1 MSLKNT
7 KRKMEDYLFDHEKL
21 KNSLEVIKQLLACV
35 LVAMIYA
42 FGYRCFMLNTNP
54 HYCLVGGGM
63 SGFSQIITKILEIVG
78 VIKAQD
84 VVLWQPVFN
93 YLLNIPIFVIGWKFI
108 GKRFAIYTLFV
119 VMVISLMTYI
129 MPSAI
134 TEKFDLSMTINEA
147 VIVGDQI
154 TVQESVIPNFL
165 PRAIFAGICTGVA
178 TVIAFKNCSSTGG
191 LDVVSLAVANK
202 KSTSIGKY
210 LVMFNGFVLTGYTIC
225 NYFSV
230 SKDYAL
236 QLFLF
241 SFVYLFVNALVNDF
255 LNGRYKKAQIQII
268 TTNENISKILIA
280 NFPHG
285 CTVVNG
291 KGAFSQENRFIIY
304 MAVSSAEVNKVVHLV
319 QMVDPHAFVNVTA
332 LQQVY
337 GRFYIEPF
345 K

>member
-1 MSLKNT
+1 MSLKKT
-7 KRKMEDYLFDHEKL
+7 KRKVQDYLFDHEKI
-21 KNSLEVIKQLLACV
+21 KNALEILKQLLACV
-35 LVAMIYA
+35 LAATIYA

-63 SGFSQIITKILEIVG
+63 SGFSQIITKILENIG

-84 VVLWQPVFN
+84 VILWQPIFN

-119 VMVISLMTYI
+119 VMLISLVTYI
-129 MPSAI
+129 MPETI
-134 TEKFDLSMTINEA
+134 TTKFDLSMTVSEA
-147 VIVGDQI
+147 VYVDGVL
-154 TVQESVIPNFL
+154 TAQETIIPNFL
-165 PRAIFAGICTGVA
+165 PRAMFGGICTGIS
-178 TVIAFKNCSSTGG
+178 TVIAFNNCSSTGG

-210 LVMFNGFVLTGYTIC
+210 LILFNGLVLIGYTTC
-225 NYFSV
+225 NYFSA
-230 SKDYAL
+230 SRDYAL
-236 QLFLF
+236 QLLLF
-241 SFVYLFVNALVNDF
+241 SFVYLFMNALVNDF

-291 KGAFSQENRFIIY
+291 KGAFSQETRFVIY